1 MGSSP
6 LQNRIDR
13 RSISESRHN
22 CVIFYDSLFGSTV
35 EEWLHESIL
44 YQVPGIFKSQN
55 RGFEELCF
63 YYLFFFLF
71 VSSFILTLLT
81 ENNPQEISSFSL
93 TQPLIF
99 VHGRVCIRRTAW
111 ISMLISKHCSL
122 IVLWVGDLCVSPLKC
137 QILFLKKNMATP
149 ISVHALST
157 SSSWTKHKTS
167 SDLCV

>member
-1 MGSSP
+1 MTVFLEAQWRNGCMKAYFTRCLASSSH
-6 LQNRIDR
+6 RIEGL
-13 RSISESRHN
+13 RSFVFI
-22 CVIFYDSLFGSTV
+22 IIT
-35 EEWLHESIL
+35 
-44 YQVPGIFKSQN
+44 
-55 RGFEELCF
+55 
-63 YYLFFFLF
+63 FLF